1 MFTPGRQGVPSGEFR
16 EGRNS
21 SDRFESEEVTKK
33 KREKE
38 IQSHPLYL
46 KIKKTT
52 RCNYIHD

>member
-1 MFTPGRQGVPSGEFR
+1 MFTLERQGVPSGEFSA
-16 EGRNS
+16 GRNS
-21 SDRFESEEVTKK
+21 SDRFENDLEKK
-33 KREKE
+33 KEKE